1 MIDGFFRK
9 VWRGMAMCCVLSIFV
24 CFGTQNAHASETWFP
39 GNTSQQNTSRKVNK
53 SNSNDNLLAAVGKLN
68 ELISYKSRNAKGN
81 AGDRLSSSEIS
92 RLRNE
97 RSQIVNE
104 IIGLLEK
111 SKSGMS
117 ANDCAAVDRIVDK
130 IRKKKLRIVNVDNRR
145 GETTADGEN
154 TIKQIKDEVYKL
166 IR

>member
-1 MIDGFFRK
+1 M
-9 VWRGMAMCCVLSIFV
+9 S
-24 CFGTQNAHASETWFP
+24 ASE
-39 GNTSQQNTSRKVNK
+39 
-53 SNSNDNLLAAVGKLN
+53 VG
-68 ELISYKSRNAKGN
+68 
-81 AGDRLSSSEIS
+81 

-117 ANDCAAVDRIVDK
+117 TNDCAAVDRIVDK
-130 IRKKKLRIVNVDNRR
+130 IRKKKLIIVNVDIRR

-154 TIKQIKDEVYKL
+154 TIKQIKDEIYKL
-166 IR
+166 VK

>member
-1 MIDGFFRK
+1 
-9 VWRGMAMCCVLSIFV
+9 MCCVLIRIV

-53 SNSNDNLLAAVGKLN
+53 SNFNDNLLAAVGKLN

-117 ANDCAAVDRIVDK
+117 ANDCVAVDRIVDK
-130 IRKKKLRIVNVDNRR
+130 VKTKKQTIINVDIRR

-154 TIKQIKDEVYKL
+154 TIKQIKDEIYKL
-166 IR
+166 VK

>member
-1 MIDGFFRK
+1 MVYGFSRK
-9 VWRGMAMCCVLSIFV
+9 VWRGMAMCCVLGIFV
-24 CFGTQNAHASETWFP
+24 CFGDQNADASETRYP
-39 GNTSQQNTSRKVNK
+39 VSASQQNTSRKVGK
-53 SNSNDNLLAAVGKLN
+53 SKSNDNLLAAVAKLN
-68 ELISYKSRNAKGN
+68 ELISYKGKNAIGSV
-81 AGDRLSSSEIS
+81 GERLSSSEIS

-117 ANDCAAVDRIVDK
+117 ANDCVAVDRIVDK
-130 IRKKKLRIVNVDNRR
+130 VKTKKQTIINVDIRR

-154 TIKQIKDEVYKL
+154 TIKQIKDEIYKL
-166 IR
+166 VK